1 MAVVSRAPAEDA
13 DRVVETEHRVTELE
27 LFFDLVF
34 VFAITQITSM
44 LADDTSWRGLLR
56 GLLVLGAVWWAWEGF
71 AWLTNSLDAEADRV
85 RLVTFAAM
93 GAMLLVALATP
104 GAFDDD
110 AWLFGG
116 AYLAFR
122 LLHLALYVSGAKDPD
137 VRRAVE
143 RLAPS
148 ALLASGL
155 ILAAAAFDG
164 AAQGALWCAALA
176 VDYGWLIGAGV
187 AGWRVHAGHFAER
200 HGLIVIIAL
209 GESIVAIGVGTDGI
223 GLDAPVVAAALLGVV
238 ITTGLWWAYFDV
250 VAPVAARRLRAADR
264 ETQTRIARDSYTL
277 LHLPM
282 IAGIVLLALGL
293 KKTLGHVDAPLADVP
308 AAALCGGAA
317 LYLLA
322 LVAFRLRNLGTLNR
336 QRLVAAVVLLAL
348 APVATTVDALV
359 AVTLVAAVLATL
371 TAFEALRFREAR
383 ARIRAAA

>member
-13 DRVVETEHRVTELE
+13 DHVVETEHRVTQLE

-71 AWLTNSLDAEADRV
+71 AWLTNSLDAEADQV

-176 VDYGWLIGAGV
+176 VDYGWLVGAGV

-209 GESIVAIGVGTDGI
+209 GESIVAIGVGAEGI
-223 GLDAPVVAAALLGVV
+223 GLDVAVVAGALLGVV

-250 VAPVAARRLRAADR
+250 VAPVAARRLSAADR

-322 LVAFRLRNLGTLNR
+322 LVAFRLRNIGSLNR

-348 APVATTVDALV
+348 VPVATTVDALV
-359 AVTLVAAVLATL
+359 AVALVAAVLATL

-383 ARIRAAA
+383 ARIRSAA